1 MIPDNSDIN
10 NLEFFAVDNNPNI
23 TFSPLLSL
31 REEEDDYSHLCSYD
45 NYFMQKIQYEE
56 NEALTQNICDIK
68 KIPGM
73 EEIIPRINESKNQS
87 NYSDKSTNEKEK
99 ETEKPKFLLNKKKKD
114 IFYTKILP
122 KKKKLFIQINNF
134 NQPEKRGRIS
144 KNDNKK
150 GKHNKFSGDNIIN
163 KIKVHVFNY
172 LRDIIRKN
180 SPEQIDLKKIGNKF
194 CADLRVKKNMKLY
207 KMKIKDILTEIEIST
222 KYSKKD
228 KLENKKI
235 IEEIYRKQRPIQV
248 IKILELTFEEILILF
263 RKNLNAPQ
271 DKRFIET
278 TIENKIKGLDLL
290 YTYKKYEDIE
300 YLIDKIKEK
309 YGNKISQEELEEY
322 ISSIKDH
329 CLKYIS
335 WFENKKIRP

>member
-1 MIPDNSDIN
+1 MFPDNSDIN
-10 NLEFFAVDNNPNI
+10 NLGFFDTDNNASYI
-23 TFSPLLSL
+23 FSPLLSL
-31 REEEDDYSHLCSYD
+31 KEEEDGYSYLPSYD
-45 NYFMQKIQYEE
+45 NFLFQKSNEE
-56 NEALTQNICDIK
+56 NEALTQNICELK
-68 KIPGM
+68 KIPGL
-73 EEIIPRINESKNQS
+73 EEIIPGVNESKNHS

-99 ETEKPKFLLNKKKKD
+99 EKEKPKFLLNKKKKD
-114 IFYTKILP
+114 IFDIKILP

-194 CADLRVKKNMKLY
+194 CADLRVQKNKRLY

-228 KLENKKI
+228 KFENKKI
-235 IEEIYRKQRPIQV
+235 IEEIYRKQKPKQV
-248 IKILELTFEEILILF
+248 IQILELTFEEILILF
-263 RKNLNAPQ
+263 RKNLSAPE
-271 DKRFIET
+271 DKRYIET
-278 TIENKIKGLDLL
+278 TIEKKIKGLDLL

-309 YGNKISQEELEEY
+309 YGHKISDKELEEY
-322 ISSIKDH
+322 ISAIKEH
-329 CLKYIS
+329 CLNYIN
-335 WFENKKIRP
+335 WFKKKKIKE